1 MSAPAK
7 PVRQPV
13 SDSEITKKTRRDED
27 EYMSDA
33 STATSASEAE
43 SDYSE
48 SEDEDE
54 EILFDFSLSLSNN
67 RRILKKGDCVN
78 AFAIDVISEA
88 AKLGAEIK
96 KKSDSIRVVGSKF
109 TLKFSC
115 GDEDGEELIGE
126 AFDEISADS
135 EASDEAKLLAFV
147 LTFVDE
153 KVAD

>member
-1 MSAPAK
+1 MSAPMK
-7 PVRQPV
+7 PARQTTTEEEV
-13 SDSEITKKTRRDED
+13 KKTRRDED

-33 STATSASEAE
+33 STATSASEEE

-48 SEDEDE
+48 SEDD
-54 EILFDFSLSLSNN
+54 EILFDFSLSLSNS

-96 KKSDSIRVVGSKF
+96 KKSDSIRIVGNKF

-115 GDEDGEELIGE
+115 SEEDGEELIGE

-147 LTFVDE
+147 LTYVDE
-153 KVAD
+153 NAN

>member
-1 MSAPAK
+1 MKPA
-7 PVRQPV
+7 RQTTTEEEV
-13 SDSEITKKTRRDED
+13 KKTRRDED

-33 STATSASEAE
+33 STATSASEEE

-48 SEDEDE
+48 SEDD
-54 EILFDFSLSLSNN
+54 EILFDFSLSLSNS

-96 KKSDSIRVVGSKF
+96 KKSDSIRIVGNKF

-115 GDEDGEELIGE
+115 SEEDGEELIGE

-147 LTFVDE
+147 LTYVDE
-153 KVAD
+153 NAN

>member
-1 MSAPAK
+1 MSAPMK
-7 PVRQPV
+7 PARQTTTEEEV
-13 SDSEITKKTRRDED
+13 KKTRRDED

-33 STATSASEAE
+33 STATSASEEE

-48 SEDEDE
+48 SEGDD
-54 EILFDFSLSLSNN
+54 EILFDFSLSLSNS

-96 KKSDSIRVVGSKF
+96 KKADSIRIVGNKF

-115 GDEDGEELIGE
+115 SEEDGEELIGE

-147 LTFVDE
+147 LTYVDE
-153 KVAD
+153 NAN